1 MKFNRTLIVGLAI
14 LMVLLSGCLVFAEDT
29 NGTDD
34 GLLDNETDVDDDP
47 EDNGTE
53 VDDIGVV
60 NGTLPPEPDNSTV
73 DISYAISSEPTQS
86 DNGTE
91 DATKNATTV
100 SDNHATGN
108 PLVVLLF
115 AAAGI
120 GAASLRRR
128 K

>member
-14 LMVLLSGCLVFAEDT
+14 FMILISGSLVFAEDT
-29 NGTDD
+29 NLTEVDPSDNGTDI
-34 GLLDNETDVDDDP
+34 DDDP

-60 NGTLPPEPDNSTV
+60 NGTLPPEPDNATT
-73 DISYAISSEPTQS
+73 DIYYAVSSEPTQS
-86 DNGTE
+86 DNGAENVT
-91 DATKNATTV
+91 NV
-100 SDNHATGN
+100 SDNPVTGN

-115 AAAGI
+115 AVAGI
-120 GAASLRRR
+120 GAVSLRRR

>member
-1 MKFNRTLIVGLAI
+1 
-14 LMVLLSGCLVFAEDT
+14 MVLLSGCLVFAEDT

-115 AAAGI
+115 AAVGI
-120 GAASLRRR
+120 GVASLRRR

>member
-14 LMVLLSGCLVFAEDT
+14 FMILISGSLVFAEDT
-29 NGTDD
+29 NLTEVDPSDNGTDI
-34 GLLDNETDVDDDP
+34 DDDP

-60 NGTLPPEPDNSTV
+60 NGTLPPEPDNATT
-73 DISYAISSEPTQS
+73 DIYYAVSSEPTQS

-91 DATKNATTV
+91 NITNV
-100 SDNHATGN
+100 SDNPVTGN

-115 AAAGI
+115 AVAGI
-120 GAASLRRR
+120 GAVSLRRR

>member
-14 LMVLLSGCLVFAEDT
+14 LMILISGCLVFAEDT
-29 NGTDD
+29 NLTEDD
-34 GLLDNETDVDDDP
+34 PSYNETDIDNDT
-47 EDNGTE
+47 EDNDTE
-53 VDDIGVV
+53 VYDIGVV
-60 NGTLPPEPDNSTV
+60 NGTLPPEPENTTT
-73 DISYAISSEPTQS
+73 DISYALSSEPTQS

-91 DATKNATTV
+91 NVTKNATTV

-115 AAAGI
+115 AVAGI

>member
-14 LMVLLSGCLVFAEDT
+14 LMILISGCLVFAEDT
-29 NGTDD
+29 NLTEDD
-34 GLLDNETDVDDDP
+34 PSYNETDIDNDT
-47 EDNGTE
+47 EDNDTE
-53 VDDIGVV
+53 VYDIGVV
-60 NGTLPPEPDNSTV
+60 NGTLPPEPENTTV
-73 DISYAISSEPTQS
+73 DISYALSSEPTQS

-91 DATKNATTV
+91 NVTKNATTV

-115 AAAGI
+115 AVAGI

>member
-14 LMVLLSGCLVFAEDT
+14 LMILISGCLVFAEDT
-29 NGTDD
+29 NLTEDD
-34 GLLDNETDVDDDP
+34 PSYNETDI
-47 EDNGTE
+47 DNDTE
-53 VDDIGVV
+53 VYDIGVV
-60 NGTLPPEPDNSTV
+60 NGTLPPEPENTTT
-73 DISYAISSEPTQS
+73 DISYALSSEPTQS

-91 DATKNATTV
+91 NVTKNATTV

-115 AAAGI
+115 AVAGI

>member
-73 DISYAISSEPTQS
+73 DISYAISSEPTQ
-86 DNGTE
+86 
-91 DATKNATTV
+91 
-100 SDNHATGN
+100 
-108 PLVVLLF
+108 
-115 AAAGI
+115 
-120 GAASLRRR
+120 
-128 K
+128 

>member
-14 LMVLLSGCLVFAEDT
+14 LMILISGCLVFAEDT
-29 NGTDD
+29 NLTEDD
-34 GLLDNETDVDDDP
+34 PSYNETDIDNDT
-47 EDNGTE
+47 EDNDTE
-53 VDDIGVV
+53 VYDIGVV
-60 NGTLPPEPDNSTV
+60 NGTLPPEPENTTV
-73 DISYAISSEPTQS
+73 DISYALSSEPTQS

-91 DATKNATTV
+91 NVTNV
-100 SDNHATGN
+100 SDNPVTGN

-115 AAAGI
+115 AVAGI

>member
-29 NGTDD
+29 NGTD
-34 GLLDNETDVDDDP
+34 
-47 EDNGTE
+47 
-53 VDDIGVV
+53 
-60 NGTLPPEPDNSTV
+60 PEPDNSTV

-115 AAAGI
+115 AVAGI

>member
-1 MKFNRTLIVGLAI
+1 LKFNRTLIVGLAI

-100 SDNHATGN
+100 SDNHSTGN